1 MIEELRCARD
11 WSKNTAKA
19 GALGHRE
26 RQSDRRKLLSATM
39 SPMASACGV
48 VAESPTA
55 SVASRGAQKNKKKEN
70 SKRQRYKHFCIYF
83 CKKKL

>member
-39 SPMASACGV
+39 SPKTPACGD

-55 SVASRGAQKNKKKEN
+55 SVTSRGAQIKNKK
-70 SKRQRYKHFCIYF
+70 
-83 CKKKL
+83 